1 MGFETTADQEEE
13 EEEED
18 TTSRPSGTNLK
29 PATPPMNKTEFELF
43 QNEIE
48 GNLDYFNKNDSLAEN
63 SSNDSTLLR
72 LSGLPI
78 EAESEEEVYVA
89 SFFPR
94 PKKNKSV
101 LTNSQVNFNTIFLA
115 TFGVYLLLV

>member
-1 MGFETTADQEEE
+1 MGFETTADQEE

-29 PATPPMNKTEFELF
+29 PATPSMNKTEFELF

-72 LSGLPI
+72 SSDLPI